1 MHVGRRQ
8 ARTHGSRCEPDAR
21 GESNERR
28 KRLGLH
34 PGSGKARK
42 AVDQRRDEVKGCFDL
57 QSECGCVDIWRR
69 RYEMK
74 STISEK
80 SKEAS
85 DFDSFK
91 KED

>member
-1 MHVGRRQ
+1 MGVWIYG
-8 ARTHGSRCEPDAR
+8 AD
-21 GESNERR
+21 
-28 KRLGLH
+28 
-34 PGSGKARK
+34 
-42 AVDQRRDEVKGCFDL
+42 D
-57 QSECGCVDIWRR
+57 
-69 RYEMK
+69 EMK